1 MYQKDEIY
9 FVTIIGIIL
18 GLLLVSFIVAMLV
31 LYKRRQQRQEQEMII
46 IKTSH
51 EKEVLSSQ
59 LEIQENTFQT
69 ISQELHDNIGQ
80 MVQVVKLSLDSLP
93 LEKDHPAYSLIRHCH
108 SVLGKAINDI
118 RGIASSLYT
127 DHIIQ
132 NGLTESIRSELN
144 AVKNAGLLK
153 TKFSV
158 TGEAIELPE
167 QKAIY
172 LFRIFQ
178 ESLNNVLKH
187 SRATYIIVDLMYHP
201 DNTFVMEIADNGT
214 GFDTGGKQPP
224 FLSLKG
230 VGLKSMFNRSKMIG
244 ADINIISGIDEG
256 TRILITLTPQKELY
270 DKVK

>member
-1 MYQKDEIY
+1 
-9 FVTIIGIIL
+9 
-18 GLLLVSFIVAMLV
+18 MLV
-31 LYKRRQQRQEQEMII
+31 FYKRRQQRQEQEMII

-51 EKEVLSSQ
+51 EKEILSSQ
-59 LEIQENTFQT
+59 LEIQENTFKT
-69 ISQELHDNIGQ
+69 ISEEIHDNIGQ
-80 MVQVVKLSLDSLP
+80 MLSVVKLSLTALP
-93 LEKDHPAYSLIRHCH
+93 LEKDHQAYELVKHCQV
-108 SVLGKAINDI
+108 VLDKAIADLRSI
-118 RGIASSLYT
+118 TKSLHT

-132 NGLTESIRSELN
+132 NGLAQSIRNELK
-144 AVKNAGLLK
+144 AVKDNGLLK

-158 TGEAIELPE
+158 TGEAFELPE

-201 DNTFVMEIADNGT
+201 DNTFVMDIVDNGT

-224 FLSLKG
+224 FLTLKG

-256 TRILITLTPQKELY
+256 TRILITLTPQKEIY
-270 DKVK
+270 GKVK